1 MRISVPKE
9 LKNHEDRVALTPAGV
24 HDLAGAGHQVTVES
38 GAGVESGFT
47 DATYE
52 AAGAKIVENQG
63 ALWEEAELVVK
74 VKEPTPAEYQF
85 LRPDLTVFAYLH
97 LAADPELAR
106 VLMESRTTAISYET
120 VETDSGELP
129 LLAPM
134 SEVAGRLGVQVGAYH
149 LMKPV
154 GGPGV
159 LMGGV
164 PGTPPAKVVV
174 IGGGVAGTGAA
185 MTAAGM
191 GADVT
196 VLDISVPRLR
206 AIAQESNGRIRTA
219 FSSHFEIAELV
230 SQADLVIGSV
240 LVPGDSAPKLVTD
253 AMIAGMK
260 PGSVLVDIAIDQG
273 GCFENSHPTTHD
285 DPVFKVHD
293 TLFYCVGNMPG
304 AVPRTST
311 IALTNVSLPYIRQIA
326 NNGPV
331 NAARRNPEIQ
341 RGFNVF
347 DGKVTHRGVAKA
359 LGVKLYGFQEATGT
373 AYLDGNV

>member
-74 VKEPTPAEYQF
+74 VKEPTPAEYQS

-196 VLDISVPRLR
+196 VLDVSVPRLR
-206 AIAQESNGRIRTA
+206 AIAQESNARIRTA

-273 GCFENSHPTTHD
+273 GCFEHSHPTTHD
-285 DPVFKVHD
+285 DSVFKVHD

-331 NAARRNPEIQ
+331 DAARRNPEIQ

-373 AYLDGNV
+373 AYLEGNV

>member
-24 HDLAGAGHQVTVES
+24 HDLSGAGHQVTVES

-63 ALWEEAELVVK
+63 ALWEDAELVVK

-85 LRPDLTVFAYLH
+85 LRPDLTIFAYLH

-159 LMGGV
+159 LMG
-164 PGTPPAKVVV
+164 
-174 IGGGVAGTGAA
+174 
-185 MTAAGM
+185 
-191 GADVT
+191 
-196 VLDISVPRLR
+196 
-206 AIAQESNGRIRTA
+206 
-219 FSSHFEIAELV
+219 
-230 SQADLVIGSV
+230 
-240 LVPGDSAPKLVTD
+240 
-253 AMIAGMK
+253 
-260 PGSVLVDIAIDQG
+260 
-273 GCFENSHPTTHD
+273 
-285 DPVFKVHD
+285 
-293 TLFYCVGNMPG
+293 
-304 AVPRTST
+304 
-311 IALTNVSLPYIRQIA
+311 
-326 NNGPV
+326 
-331 NAARRNPEIQ
+331 
-341 RGFNVF
+341 
-347 DGKVTHRGVAKA
+347 
-359 LGVKLYGFQEATGT
+359 
-373 AYLDGNV
+373 